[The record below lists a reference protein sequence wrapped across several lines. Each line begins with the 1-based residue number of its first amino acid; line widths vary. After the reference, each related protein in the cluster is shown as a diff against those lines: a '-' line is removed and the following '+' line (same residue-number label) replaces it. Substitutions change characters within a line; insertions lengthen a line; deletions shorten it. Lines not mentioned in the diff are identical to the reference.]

1 MRAFLAFAAAAAA
14 SLASSASALTPL
26 SGSTQLETQA
36 FVNFLAATEIQN
48 QRASWTDAPQNLLVA
63 LGSQANYRNDQIG
76 LSVARANGVNR
87 AQWREDG
94 SSGSVNLIWGWSF
107 SQLDG
112 DGSPDPMLKGAS
124 FTGLNPIWSYT
135 FRADRDGV
143 LRWEPQCTGS
153 RRRAGVHQRG
163 PAAALRVSR
172 ETSWPWY

>member
-94 SSGSVNLIWGWSF
+94 SSG
-107 SQLDG
+107 
-112 DGSPDPMLKGAS
+112 
-124 FTGLNPIWSYT
+124 
-135 FRADRDGV
+135 
-143 LRWEPQCTGS
+143 
-153 RRRAGVHQRG
+153 
-163 PAAALRVSR
+163 
-172 ETSWPWY
+172 